1 MAQNPWAVESIQ
13 AFYFLK
19 CPECDFDTKEE
30 NSFENHATENHPLSL
45 VLFDKQSL
53 KNDFDA
59 IKIKEEPFSHFDTQI
74 SHTAENSLTNNQFS
88 PSCYKNDFRN
98 SSEMENYSTED
109 FDTIDIKEE
118 PLSQYDTEM
127 YHDNEKL

>member
-45 VLFDKQSL
+45 VLFGKKSI
-53 KNDFDA
+53 N
-59 IKIKEEPFSHFDTQI
+59 
-74 SHTAENSLTNNQFS
+74 
-88 PSCYKNDFRN
+88 
-98 SSEMENYSTED
+98 ED
-109 FDTIDIKEE
+109 FDSIYIKEE
-118 PLSQYDTEM
+118 PLSHSDTLISDDAKIS
-127 YHDNEKL
+127 YVDNKNFLKSSVTEDNSMLDVPELKQEPTNKLHVDDEIMDEQSDINTAHC

>member
-13 AFYFLK
+13 AFYFIK

-45 VLFDKQSL
+45 VLFDKKSV
-53 KNDFDA
+53 K
-59 IKIKEEPFSHFDTQI
+59 K
-74 SHTAENSLTNNQFS
+74 
-88 PSCYKNDFRN
+88 
-98 SSEMENYSTED
+98 D

-118 PLSQYDTEM
+118 PSNQGNLLRGIV
-127 YHDNEKL
+127 NC